1 MRLQTA
7 QPADEEV
14 SVEEISVEAFPF
26 MSDEALVAVVREQPE
41 AGTVIL
47 QRFRQ
52 LVLQIASAYAATP
65 ADAEDYVQEGLIG
78 LLAAVSAYDKDRA
91 ASFRTFA
98 AVCIRNRIRNAVRAT
113 RPSGNP
119 AGLSLDDPD
128 AETKHL
134 LTADDESPEQQYL
147 TKERVLEL
155 YRELTDVLSRQ
166 ELEVFC
172 LAAGDYSYSEIA
184 SRLHISEKSVDNAIQ
199 RGRRKLR
206 AVRRRRGETG
216 AE

>member
-1 MRLQTA
+1 M
-7 QPADEEV
+7 EEY
-14 SVEEISVEAFPF
+14 SVEALSAL
-26 MSDEALVAVVREQPE
+26 SDEELLAVLQEQPE

-47 QRFRQ
+47 QRYRQ
-52 LVLQIASAYAATP
+52 LVLRIASEYAASA

-78 LLAAVSAYDKDRA
+78 LLSAVSAYDSTRA

-98 AVCIRNRIRNAVRAT
+98 AVCIRNRIRSAVRAAQ
-113 RPSGNP
+113 PSGNP

-128 AETKHL
+128 TETEL
-134 LTADDESPEQQYL
+134 LLADGEESPEEQYL
-147 TKERVLEL
+147 TKERVTEL

-172 LAAGDYSYSEIA
+172 LAAGGFSYSEIA
-184 SRLHISEKSVDNAIQ
+184 SRLQISEKSVDNAIQ

-206 AVRRRRGETG
+206 AVRRRRGDSD
-216 AE
+216 AV